1 MSKLLLGI
9 DVGTYSSKGVLVEA
23 DGTVLKTHI
32 VEHKMDIPQQG
43 WAEQDADAVW
53 WADVVSICKV
63 LLDGSLYSG
72 EDVAGVALSA
82 IGPCVLPLDSA
93 GKALRPGI
101 LYGVDTRASDEIDY
115 LNEKLGEDTI
125 YEFSGMT
132 LSSQAAGPKIL
143 WIKNNEPDI
152 WAKTDHI
159 TTASSYLVYK
169 MTGERMMDRH
179 TASHYM
185 PLMDVNTLEWS
196 DRFSEEIINID
207 KLPKL
212 GWSDEIAGQ
221 VSKAG
226 AKETGLKE
234 GTPVAVG
241 AVDALSEGISVGVTK
256 PGDLMIMYGS
266 TAFFIL
272 VLDNPVP
279 DERMWTVGGAF
290 SGQYNLAAGMATTGS
305 LTRWF
310 RDELA
315 ADLPDNTAY
324 QTLFDEAEN
333 VPPGANGL
341 ILLPYFSGERTPI
354 NDPKARG
361 IIAGLTLSHSRAD
374 IYRAVLEGVAYGIR
388 HNIETF
394 QNIGAPV
401 QRIVAVG
408 GGTQSSTWLQ
418 IVSDVVGIEQ
428 EIPAQT
434 IGASY
439 GDAFLAGLATGILK
453 EEDLKTWVK
462 PERIIKPNLE
472 KKKKYDHFYKNYL
485 ALYQQ
490 TKGIMHN
497 LANDGE

>member
-1 MSKLLLGI
+1 
-9 DVGTYSSKGVLVEA
+9 
-23 DGTVLKTHI
+23 
-32 VEHKMDIPQQG
+32 G
-43 WAEQDADAVW
+43 WAEQDADTVW

-63 LLDGSLYSG
+63 LLDGSPYSG
-72 EDVAGVALSA
+72 EDVAGIALSA
-82 IGPCVLPLDSA
+82 IGPCVLPLDA
-93 GKALRPGI
+93 DGTPLRPGI

-115 LNEKLGEDTI
+115 LNDKLGEDAI

-159 TTASSYLVYK
+159 TTASSYLVYR
-169 MTGERMMDRH
+169 MTGEKVMDRH

-185 PLMDVNTLEWS
+185 PLMDVKTLEWS
-196 DRFSEEIINID
+196 DRFSDEIIDIN

-212 GWSDEIAGQ
+212 GWSDEIAGAVNQ
-221 VSKAG
+221 AG
-226 AKETGLKE
+226 AEETGLKV

-241 AVDALSEGISVGVTK
+241 AVDALSEGISVGVTN

-279 DERMWTVGGAF
+279 DNRMWTVGGAF
-290 SGQYNLAAGMATTGS
+290 NGQYNLAAGMATTGS

-315 ADLPDNTAY
+315 ADLPEETAY
-324 QTLFDEAEN
+324 QTLFDDAEN
-333 VPPGANGL
+333 IPSGANGL
-341 ILLPYFSGERTPI
+341 IVLPYFSGERTPI

-394 QNIGAPV
+394 QEIGAPV

-408 GGTQSSTWLQ
+408 GGTKSKTWLQ
-418 IVSDVVGIEQ
+418 IVSDIVGIEQ
-428 EIPAQT
+428 VIPAQT

-453 EEDLKTWVK
+453 REDLDTWVK
-462 PERIIKPNLE
+462 HEEIIKPDP
-472 KKKKYDHFYKNYL
+472 KKKKIYDSFYENYL
-485 ALYQQ
+485 ALYRQ

-497 LANDGE
+497 LADGEE